1 MATENDSFNRKDIYN
16 ITLAKSN
23 DRLLVNEILKN
34 KNVERVGLTSMPL
47 GSNAAEYG
55 VKANKTDEN
64 TRAYYIAADN
74 SFIDNMQL
82 KIIAGT
88 NLPASASDSAGSFIL
103 VNEKAVNTF
112 HLGNPQ
118 EAIGKTL
125 LLNNNSELRIAGVL
139 RDFCY
144 GNYQFEVQ
152 PLIMHYDPAQ
162 FHVLSVQTKGLS
174 SENGFKAEMETIWNK
189 IYPHEEMVASWY
201 EKDMYERYFPKED
214 MKFMFM
220 LAFIIFAITLMG
232 LFGMVTYSAEKR
244 IKEIGIRKVVGASV
258 SQIVNLLSWSYVKLL
273 IIAGSIA
280 VPISILTGKMFQG
293 LFIFHDN
300 LNYLLMASF
309 VLLIFIMTIGTICLQ
324 VIRSASANPVK
335 SLRTE

>member
-1 MATENDSFNRKDIYN
+1 M
-16 ITLAKSN
+16 
-23 DRLLVNEILKN
+23 
-34 KNVERVGLTSMPL
+34 
-47 GSNAAEYG
+47 
-55 VKANKTDEN
+55 
-64 TRAYYIAADN
+64 
-74 SFIDNMQL
+74 
-82 KIIAGT
+82 
-88 NLPASASDSAGSFIL
+88 
-103 VNEKAVNTF
+103 
-112 HLGNPQ
+112 
-118 EAIGKTL
+118 
-125 LLNNNSELRIAGVL
+125 L

-162 FHVLSVQTKGLS
+162 FHVLSVQTKGVS
-174 SENGFKAEMETIWNK
+174 SENAFKAEMETIWNK

-280 VPISILTGKMFQG
+280 VPISIFTGKMFQG

-300 LNYLLMASF
+300 LNYLLMSSF
-309 VLLIFIMTIGTICLQ
+309 VLLIFIITIGTICLQ